1 MGGGLFQPAADFG
14 RLGAHGG
21 FQRGG
26 AFARKLGRQR
36 ADAGGAFGFDR
47 LHRSGQR
54 LGQRRERVAQ
64 IALGMGGQRLRL
76 AIHLGQLGAQR
87 GQRVG
92 MAFHAGGQAV
102 VQRGEVCAGV
112 AQRLLGPFHLFRQRL
127 ALRARGFHRGKQGGD
142 APGMGGQS
150 AFLRGQGGGQRLA
163 RVAQQVGGGGAHARQ
178 RGVAGGKPGLQRAQA
193 AFQRGGGG
201 DVSASASAAMRVSA
215 SVRRWVVASVAV
227 ARPCAWAM
235 AAAWRSLTSPS
246 SRAISSLRLARLAFH
261 CASEAL
267 SPSRSAR
274 AITAPSSRSAEG
286 ARAAR

>member
-1 MGGGLFQPAADFG
+1 MEASSAVVLSPE
-14 RLGAHGG
+14 
-21 FQRGG
+21 
-26 AFARKLGRQR
+26 LGRQR

-178 RGVAGGKPGLQRAQA
+178 RGVAGGKPGLQRVQA
-193 AFQRGGGG
+193 AFQRGGGERIGLGQRG
-201 DVSASASAAMRVSA
+201 DAGFGLGQALGGGLGGGGKA
-215 SVRRWVVASVAV
+215 
-227 ARPCAWAM
+227 CAWAM